1 MSAEYDVL
9 VVGAGPAGLA
19 AGIELSRNG
28 WQVLLIDKSAFPRD
42 KVCGGFIGPE
52 NKDVLN
58 HYGVLDAMIARG
70 AQKVTHIQL
79 SAPGGKSV
87 HVPLRYR
94 GKDDFG
100 LGFSR
105 RNMDELLLEE
115 ARRGGVTFLASA
127 VIAEIARQDGFKEL
141 ILKRTNGEHDLQVR
155 VRHIIYANGAGPVPQ
170 GSGSKLFG
178 VAGLFD
184 SCRDRGSDV
193 IMHFIDQGHVGINA
207 FEDGVF
213 NVCYVIKDKLFKR
226 CQGKYERIWEHLM
239 DSNPNLNT
247 QMRSAKLVGKWK
259 GVCIDLARPLRFFDG
274 DAFYAGDAV
283 GLIHPVAGGGISIA
297 LNSGIMLGLLLGHQ
311 RPGLLDTAVIAR
323 RYEAMWRMA
332 FERSV
337 MVSKWIG
344 SLSHCAPVADILVKI
359 LKAREERVHQL
370 FDVFHQPAFLL
381 PVRRTYEFHKNS

>member
-1 MSAEYDVL
+1 
-9 VVGAGPAGLA
+9 
-19 AGIELSRNG
+19 
-28 WQVLLIDKSAFPRD
+28 
-42 KVCGGFIGPE
+42 
-52 NKDVLN
+52 
-58 HYGVLDAMIARG
+58 
-70 AQKVTHIQL
+70 
-79 SAPGGKSV
+79 
-87 HVPLRYR
+87 
-94 GKDDFG
+94 
-100 LGFSR
+100 
-105 RNMDELLLEE
+105 
-115 ARRGGVTFLASA
+115 
-127 VIAEIARQDGFKEL
+127 
-141 ILKRTNGEHDLQVR
+141 
-155 VRHIIYANGAGPVPQ
+155 
-170 GSGSKLFG
+170 
-178 VAGLFD
+178 
-184 SCRDRGSDV
+184 
-193 IMHFIDQGHVGINA
+193 
-207 FEDGVF
+207 
-213 NVCYVIKDKLFKR
+213 
-226 CQGKYERIWEHLM
+226 M

-311 RPGLLDTAVIAR
+311 RPGLLDTSVIAR

-370 FDVFHQPAFLL
+370 FDVFHQPAFML